1 MKQILDERGHACPL
15 PVVNA
20 KKAAAMLTNGG
31 TLEVLVDNE
40 AAVQNLKRMAESSGY
55 SFSEDGEENG
65 VFRVEIVV
73 SSDTGKEVETQSD
86 VTDSACIIS
95 GQKNTVVVINTQTMG
110 VGNDELGKNLMKA
123 FIFALT
129 KQEKLPD
136 TILFYNG
143 GAFLTC
149 EGSDSL
155 EDLKNMEN
163 AGVTILTCGTCL
175 NFYGITDRLQVGNVT
190 NMYEIVERQNKAD
203 LIIRP

>member
-1 MKQILDERGHACPL
+1 
-15 PVVNA
+15 
-20 KKAAAMLTNGG
+20 MLTNGG

-129 KQEKLPD
+129 KQVKLPD